1 LSREARNSDAPFNT
15 SKHEHAQYRYPII
28 SLDKQKP
35 PRILQFIEK
44 VIPYKYHLSQEGK
57 VNLTKKMKCLV
68 VMLLVAVVPAQILMT
83 AGNVLAANWPEK
95 GKLITLIVPY
105 GAGGGSDMI
114 FRAMQPFLEA
124 ELGTKFVVV
133 NKPGGGSQIGTT
145 EFLSKAG
152 TDGYTLLN
160 CVLSSFP
167 AVYLDPDRKA
177 PYGRKDFQLIT
188 NIASNSIGIAV
199 KKGSRYKSL
208 KDLVAAAKANPGKV
222 LIASTGPMST
232 PDVAIFAIEKAAGVK
247 FGHMFFDG
255 QGEMRAALLGGH
267 IDGEANP
274 ILELVP
280 GHKSGEIE
288 VLVNTGDSRFKGL
301 PDVMTAEEQGY
312 KAFLYSSQ
320 GLTYKAGTP
329 KEIVDTMAAAVKR
342 ISENPEFQKLSD
354 KMAINIRIIS
364 GKEYDDFWSQT
375 ESLVGAA
382 LTELRARK

>member
-1 LSREARNSDAPFNT
+1 
-15 SKHEHAQYRYPII
+15 
-28 SLDKQKP
+28 
-35 PRILQFIEK
+35 
-44 VIPYKYHLSQEGK
+44 
-57 VNLTKKMKCLV
+57 VNLKKNMKCLV
-68 VMLLVAVVPAQILMT
+68 VMLLAAVVTAQILLT
-83 AGNVLAANWPEK
+83 AGNVSAANWPEK
-95 GKLITLIVPY
+95 GKLITLMVPY

-124 ELGTKFVVV
+124 ELGTKFVIV
-133 NKPGGGSQIGTT
+133 NKPGGGSQVGTT

-152 TDGYTLLN
+152 TVGYTMLN

-167 AVYLDPDRKA
+167 AVYLDPERKA

-199 KKGSRYKSL
+199 KKGGRYKSL
-208 KDLVAAAKANPGKV
+208 KELVAAAKANPGKV
-222 LIASTGPMST
+222 LIASAGPMST

-274 ILELVP
+274 IMELVP
-280 GHKSGEIE
+280 GQQSGEID
-288 VLVNTGDSRFKGL
+288 VLVSTGDSRFKGL
-301 PDVMTAEEQGY
+301 PDVMTAEEQGF
-312 KAFLYSSQ
+312 KAYLYSSQ

-329 KEIVDTMAAAVKR
+329 KEIVDTMAKAVKK
-342 ISENPEFQKLSD
+342 ISENPEFQKLFD
-354 KMAINIRIIS
+354 KLGITLRVIS
-364 GKEYDDFWSQT
+364 GKEYDDFWGQT

-382 LTELRARK
+382 LTDLRMRK

>member
-1 LSREARNSDAPFNT
+1 MQQT
-15 SKHEHAQYRYPII
+15 
-28 SLDKQKP
+28 
-35 PRILQFIEK
+35 PRILQPIESNT
-44 VIPYKYHLSQEGK
+44 LSNIIDHRREK
-57 VNLTKKMKCLV
+57 VNLTKKMQCLV
-68 VMLLVAVVPAQILMT
+68 VMLSFAVVNAQIMMT
-83 AGNVLAANWPEK
+83 SGNASAANWPEK
-95 GKLITLIVPY
+95 GKPITLIVPY

-124 ELGTKFVVV
+124 ELGTKFVIV

-145 EFLSKAG
+145 EYLNKAG

-167 AVYLDPDRKA
+167 AVYLDPARKA
-177 PYGRKDFQLIT
+177 PYSRKDFQLIT

-199 KKGSRYKSL
+199 KKDSRYKSL

-312 KAFLYSSQ
+312 KAYLYSSQ

-329 KEIVDTMAAAVKR
+329 KEIVDAMATAVKR
-342 ISENPEFQKLSD
+342 ISENPEFQKLFD
-354 KMAINIRIIS
+354 KLAINLRIIS

-382 LTELRARK
+382 LIELRARK